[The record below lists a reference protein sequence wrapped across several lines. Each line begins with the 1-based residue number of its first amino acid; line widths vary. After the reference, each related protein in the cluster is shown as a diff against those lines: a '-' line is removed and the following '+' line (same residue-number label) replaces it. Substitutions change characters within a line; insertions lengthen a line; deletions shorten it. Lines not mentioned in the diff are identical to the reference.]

1 MDSLLTSTT
10 RGIINL
16 TTNQD
21 AQEITT
27 TTTTTT
33 NVSDDVCLERTWFNS
48 DQLSGELNLCPST
61 SNSTEDDFNTFYFY
75 QVIII
80 ILLFLSFF
88 LNKQVHEIEILKKK
102 NNRKQK
108 FIGMNIKTKV
118 CSQAATQIVR
128 HWRNIKK
135 NPNRRW
141 LLAVIYIHNTR
152 RMAGFTHILW

>member
-88 LNKQVHEIEILKKK
+88 LFK
-102 NNRKQK
+102 
-108 FIGMNIKTKV
+108 
-118 CSQAATQIVR
+118 
-128 HWRNIKK
+128 
-135 NPNRRW
+135 
-141 LLAVIYIHNTR
+141 
-152 RMAGFTHILW
+152 